1 MEREG
6 LQFWKCSFDVKSLWH
21 STHLRTGGVVLELGI
36 EIGHNLTLYFGDS
49 VRVGHLRQR
58 SGDAQGC
65 LVAEVNW
72 KISPTLQMELQHWQ
86 PSLFFFHL
94 VKKDLFQ
101 DHVSNI
107 FFTPTKK
114 I

>member
-6 LQFWKCSFDVKSLWH
+6 LQFWKCSLDVKSLWH

-72 KISPTLQMELQHWQ
+72 KISPTLQMELQHW
-86 PSLFFFHL
+86 
-94 VKKDLFQ
+94 
-101 DHVSNI
+101 
-107 FFTPTKK
+107 
-114 I
+114 